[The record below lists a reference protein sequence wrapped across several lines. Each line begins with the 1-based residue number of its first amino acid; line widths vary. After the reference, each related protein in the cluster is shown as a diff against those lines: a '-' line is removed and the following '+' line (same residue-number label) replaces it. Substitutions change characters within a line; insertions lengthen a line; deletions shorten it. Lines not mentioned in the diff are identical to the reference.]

1 MASLGIRANLEIYTS
16 LIDACVQ
23 AGGRQWTEVGD
34 LPVQL
39 PARRS
44 SLIRDRVILR
54 LRCAVH

>member
-39 PARRS
+39 PARR
-44 SLIRDRVILR
+44 
-54 LRCAVH
+54 